1 MGTLDQ
7 LIRDLQAF
15 EGRKEVMRQLR
26 KEIREPIPAV
36 RTAIRRRALD
46 TLPARGGLNVWA
58 SKTQVTA
65 TVSVTSRAARVR
77 LKGSRKST
85 KDKSDI
91 RRLDQG
97 RVRHPSFGRR
107 GKSQW
112 HSQNVTAGFFT
123 EPAAEAD
130 EWRDACQ
137 QALENAAVVI
147 TRG

>member
-7 LIRDLQAF
+7 LIRDLKAF

-26 KEIREPIPAV
+26 TEIREPVPTV
-36 RTAIRRRALD
+36 RAAIRRRALS

-65 TVSVTSRAARVR
+65 TVSLSGRAARVR
-77 LKGSRKST
+77 LKGSRKSV
-85 KDKSDI
+85 KDKSDL

-107 GKSQW
+107 GKGQW
-112 HSQNVTAGFFT
+112 HGQNVTAGFFT
-123 EPAAEAD
+123 EPAAQAD

-137 QALENAAVVI
+137 QALNNAAVVI